1 VNERNGAPA
10 AQPAMREKPHV
21 WRWLPHP
28 FMTLA
33 LGGVWLMLNNTLHP
47 RHVLIGAVLGFAIPL
62 FAQHFLPEAPRIRSW
77 RAVGRFLPLFL
88 WDVVVAN
95 FVVAGLILNF
105 RRRVRP
111 TWVAVPLDLA
121 DPYAITTLANVI
133 SLTPGTVSSQL
144 DAQRRTLLVHVLDT
158 ADPAAEVA
166 RIKTRYERPIREIF
180 EC

>member
-1 VNERNGAPA
+1 MNERRGIPA
-10 AQPAMREKPHV
+10 APPAMREKPRV
-21 WRWLPHP
+21 WYWLPHP
-28 FMTLA
+28 YMTLV
-33 LGGVWLMLNNTLHP
+33 LVGVWLMLNNTLHP

-77 RAVGRFLPLFL
+77 RAAMRFLPLFL

-95 FVVAGLILNF
+95 FVVAGLILNL
-105 RRRVRP
+105 RRRMRP
-111 TWVAVPLDLA
+111 SWVAVPLDLV

-133 SLTPGTVSSQL
+133 SLTPGTVSSRL
-144 DAQRRTLLVHVLDT
+144 DDGRRTLLVHVLDT

-166 RIKTRYERPIREIF
+166 RIKSRYERPIREIF